1 MENNMKKLW
10 VEKYR
15 PQTVDEMVLADDVK
29 TFLSDPENISQNIML
44 IGHSGIGKST
54 LAKIIAKDILKC
66 QYLYI
71 NASDENGIDTIR
83 SKVTNFVSTK
93 SFDGKQKLVI
103 LDESDGLSKNA
114 QQALRFIT
122 EEYTSTSIFIL
133 TANYGYKII
142 EALRSRCAV
151 FNLKYDHKDYIKYI
165 LGILK
170 KEGVTNLKEVVPY
183 IKSFYPDFRKCL
195 NDLQKRYKD
204 GEIILD
210 SELEYTDFLNELWE
224 ILTEKDIDTTRKFV
238 IENENKFEG
247 DYSHLGHNLF
257 HFVCSLDIP
266 EAIKLQSVI
275 YIGECVK
282 NSPEKVDLEIN
293 IFTALAQI
301 KQLWM
306 NNKKQN

>member
-1 MENNMKKLW
+1 MKKLW

-15 PQTVDEMVLADDVK
+15 PQTVEEMVLAEDIK
-29 TFLSDPENISQNIML
+29 TFLSDSENISQNIMF

-54 LAKIIAKDILKC
+54 LAKIIARNILNC

-83 SKVTNFVSTK
+83 TKVNNFVSTK

-103 LDESDGLSKNA
+103 LDESDGLSKSA
-114 QQALRFIT
+114 QQALRYIT
-122 EEYTSTSIFIL
+122 EEYSSTSIFIL

-151 FNLKYDHKDYIKYI
+151 FNLKYDQKDYIKYI

-170 KEGVTNLKEVVPY
+170 GEGVTNLKEVVPH
-183 IKSFYPDFRKCL
+183 IKSFYPDFRRCL
-195 NDLQKRYKD
+195 NDLQKRLKD
-204 GEIILD
+204 GEIVLD
-210 SELEYTDFLNELWE
+210 SEIEYNEFLSELWSTLIE
-224 ILTEKDIDTTRKFV
+224 EDIDTLRKFV

-257 HFVCSLDIP
+257 HYVCSLDIP

-275 YIGECVK
+275 FIGECVK

-301 KQLWM
+301 KYLWM
-306 NNKKQN
+306 NKN